1 MDAEYKAFRNY
12 LSNINCTSLRQLC
25 RLAGFTEDEIPY
37 ITLYYGEGK
46 TEDCIADTLSMS
58 VDSYHR
64 NKKRLIRKL
73 QHFCHTIYYPEVT
86 SYTERIRR
94 LDELLHK

>member
-12 LSNINCTSLRQLC
+12 LKDINGTSLKQLC

-46 TEDCIADTLSMS
+46 TEDCIADALGMS
-58 VDSYHR
+58 VDCYHKT
-64 NKKRLIRKL
+64 KKKFIRKL